1 MTIQRPRG
9 TRDFL
14 PEEAWRRSTAR
25 RAMQEVLERWG
36 YREIATPTFEHLELF
51 TLKCGEAV
59 LEEIYSFEDKGGR
72 DLALR
77 PELTAPVMRMYV
89 EQLQNA
95 PKPQRLAYFGNCFRY
110 ERPQKGRF
118 REFWQLGAE
127 LIGGA
132 KPDSEAEVI
141 ALADRMLKSVG
152 VKGEIHVGYLG
163 LVRSILDRIGA
174 EHRSAIMRM
183 IDKKECDALKECLE
197 EIDASH
203 LGLLE
208 LIDLKG
214 REALDRAVE
223 IAQDLG
229 EGEDLKTAAS
239 GTEAARPQAMQVATP
254 EARAAETAEPS
265 AAGRTSARTGRAVSA
280 ELRLDEFRETV
291 ELLEAYGVD
300 FTIDFEI
307 VRGLEY
313 YSGTVFEIYAE
324 GLGAQRQVCGG
335 GTYELASLFGGKE
348 TSSTG
353 FGLGF
358 DRIMEIAQIEEKQ
371 RPPAFLAYTP
381 DVRAEAV
388 KIAARLREA
397 VPVVL
402 DVMGRGLGAQ
412 LKAAAAAGAEFVVI
426 IGRSELDA
434 GRLTLRDMAS
444 GTQESMTQAHIE
456 ERLRAEYQR

>member
-14 PEEAWRRSTAR
+14 PEETWKRGLAR
-25 RAMQEVLERWG
+25 KAMQDVLEHWG
-36 YREIATPTFEHLELF
+36 YQEVATPTFEHLELF
-51 TLKCGEAV
+51 TKKSGASV
-59 LEEIYSFEDKGGR
+59 MEEIYSFPDKGGR

-89 EQLQNA
+89 SELQNS
-95 PKPQRLAYFGNCFRY
+95 PKPQRLYYYGNCFRY

-141 ALADRMLKSVG
+141 ALAERTIKSVG
-152 VKGEIHVGYLG
+152 VSGDIHVGYLG
-163 LVRSILDRIGA
+163 LIRSILDRIGA
-174 EHRSAIMRM
+174 EHRPAVMRM
-183 IDKKECDALKECLE
+183 IDKKERPALKEFLE
-197 EIDASH
+197 SIGAGH

-214 REALDRAVE
+214 RVALDRAAE
-223 IAQDLG
+223 IVSDLG
-229 EGEDLKTAAS
+229 TIEASAAPS
-239 GTEAARPQAMQVATP
+239 PAKAAPQGMP
-254 EARAAETAEPS
+254 EPS
-265 AAGRTSARTGRAVSA
+265 MAGRSSARQGKAVSS
-280 ELRLDEFRETV
+280 ELNLEEFRETAQ
-291 ELLEAYGVD
+291 LLEAYSVKY
-300 FTIDFEI
+300 TVDFEI

-324 GLGAQRQVCGG
+324 GLGAQRQICGG
-335 GTYELASLFGGKE
+335 GTYELASLFGGKK

-358 DRIMEIAQIEEKQ
+358 DRIMEIVQIKEP
-371 RPPAFLAYTP
+371 RLSPVFLVYTP
-381 DVRAEAV
+381 DVKLE
-388 KIAARLREA
+388 AARMAKELRET

-402 DVMGRGLGAQ
+402 DVMGRSIGAQ
-412 LKAAAAAGAEFVVI
+412 LKAAASSGAKFAVI
-426 IGRSELDA
+426 LGRSELDA
-434 GRLTLRDMAS
+434 GKLTLRDMQA
-444 GTQESMTQAHIE
+444 GEQESMPFGEIV
-456 ERLRAEYQR
+456 ERLKTQFT

>member
-14 PEEAWRRSTAR
+14 PDEAWRRRAAR

-36 YREIATPTFEHLELF
+36 YREIATPSFEHLELF

-59 LEEIYSFEDKGGR
+59 LEEIYSFKDKGGR

-89 EQLQNA
+89 AELQNS

-118 REFWQLGAE
+118 REFWQMGVE

-163 LVRSILDRIGA
+163 IVRAILDRIGA

-183 IDKKECDALKECLE
+183 IDKKERDALKGYLE
-197 EIDASH
+197 TIDASH

-223 IAQDLG
+223 IAAGLG
-229 EGEDLKTAAS
+229 EREALSPTALVAEAAS
-239 GTEAARPQAMQVATP
+239 HDEQAG
-254 EARAAETAEPS
+254 
-265 AAGRTSARTGRAVSA
+265 AGRSSARTGRSVLA
-280 ELRLDEFRETV
+280 ELRMDEFRETV
-291 ELLEAYGVD
+291 ELLAAYGVD

-358 DRIMEIAQIEEKQ
+358 DRVMEIAQVEEKWL
-371 RPPAFLAYTP
+371 PPVFLAYTP
-381 DVRAEAV
+381 DVKAESV
-388 KIAARLREA
+388 KIARELRK
-397 VPVVL
+397 VLPTVL

-412 LKAAAAAGAEFVVI
+412 LKAAAAAGAQFVI
-426 IGRSELDA
+426 IVGRSELD
-434 GRLTLRDMAS
+434 GGLLTLRDMSS
-444 GTQESMTQAHIE
+444 GIQESLTQAEIAD
-456 ERLRAEYQR
+456 RLSAQFQR